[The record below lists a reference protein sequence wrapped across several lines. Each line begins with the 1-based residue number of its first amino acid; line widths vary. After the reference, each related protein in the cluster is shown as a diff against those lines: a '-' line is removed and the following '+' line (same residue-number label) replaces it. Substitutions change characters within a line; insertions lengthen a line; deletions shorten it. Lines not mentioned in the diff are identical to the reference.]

1 MKKNKTKII
10 TTILLIILLLSSTLV
25 YAENETSNSTADE
38 NGIVATD
45 DVQLINEDTVTP
57 DKIQGNNYK
66 SSDDYIFG
74 EDVTIDY
81 LVDGN
86 IFVCARNVTIKSQI
100 GGDAF
105 IMAENITIEEEG
117 YVFSNLF
124 ALANS
129 IEVKGVI
136 YDIYS
141 FSEKLT
147 ISGGH
152 IYRDMKAACRDFNF
166 SGTIGRNV
174 YISCENMNFNTDEN
188 SKSIIYGN
196 LNYTSTSEISIPEN
210 VVTGEV
216 KYTQENLSEELTI
229 TEIISGYIL
238 SLGEFLVFTSII
250 WLLCLWLAPKFLSN
264 SNNYVGKSSL
274 KVLGIGLLGL
284 VAIPIICIILILLDF
299 TSSISLI
306 LLALYIIGIV
316 LAKSLFT
323 IVANNYVCSKLNLT
337 KNIQIFGMLVISEI
351 VVWILTILPFVGNI
365 ISFIICVLGLGVL
378 ISSIINKKQEQIQN
392 LETLDK

>member
-1 MKKNKTKII
+1 MKKRKTKII
-10 TTILLIILLLSSTLV
+10 TAILLIILLLSTTLV
-25 YAENETSNSTADE
+25 YAENETSNVTSDE
-38 NGIVATD
+38 NGIVTTD

-166 SGTIGRNV
+166 SGTIGRNA
-174 YISCENMNFNTDEN
+174 YLTCENMNFNTDQN
-188 SKSIIYGN
+188 SKSVIYGN
-196 LNYTSTSEISIPEN
+196 LNYTSSSEIAIPEN

-216 KYTQENLSEELTI
+216 KFTQENLSEELTI
-229 TEIISGYIL
+229 TEIISRYIL

-284 VAIPIICIILILLDF
+284 VAIPIICIILILLDL

-316 LAKSLFT
+316 LAKTLFT

-337 KNIQIFGMLVISEI
+337 KNIQIFGVLVITEI
-351 VVWILTILPFVGNI
+351 VVWILTNIPFVGNV
-365 ISFIICVLGLGVL
+365 ISFIVCILGLGVL
-378 ISSIINKKQEQIQN
+378 ISSIVSKKDTKPVEIAKN
-392 LETLDK
+392 

>member
-1 MKKNKTKII
+1 MKKRKTKII
-10 TTILLIILLLSSTLV
+10 TAILLIILLLSTTLV
-25 YAENETSNSTADE
+25 YAENETSNVTSDE
-38 NGIVATD
+38 NGIVTTD

-124 ALANS
+124 VLANS

-166 SGTIGRNV
+166 SGTIGRNA
-174 YISCENMNFNTDEN
+174 YLTCENMNFNTDQN
-188 SKSIIYGN
+188 SKSVIYGN
-196 LNYTSTSEISIPEN
+196 LNYTSSSEIAIPEN

-216 KYTQENLSEELTI
+216 KFTQENLSEELTI
-229 TEIISGYIL
+229 TEIISRYIL

-284 VAIPIICIILILLDF
+284 IAIPIICIILILLDL

-316 LAKSLFT
+316 LAKTLFT

-337 KNIQIFGMLVISEI
+337 KNIQIFGVLVITEI
-351 VVWILTILPFVGNI
+351 VVWILTNIPFVGNV
-365 ISFIICVLGLGVL
+365 ISFIVCILGLGVL
-378 ISSIINKKQEQIQN
+378 ISSIVSKKDTKPVEIAKN
-392 LETLDK
+392 

>member
-10 TTILLIILLLSSTLV
+10 TTILLIILLLSTTLV
-25 YAENETSNSTADE
+25 YAENETSNTTAGE
-38 NGIVATD
+38 NGIVTTD
-45 DVQLINEDTVTP
+45 DVQLINENTATP

-86 IFVCARNVTIKSQI
+86 IFVCAKNVTIKSQI

-105 IMAENITIEEEG
+105 IIAENITIEEEA
-117 YVFSNLF
+117 YVFSNVF
-124 ALANS
+124 ALAKS

-141 FSEKLT
+141 CSEKLT

-166 SGTIGRNV
+166 SGTIGRNG
-174 YISCENMNFNTDEN
+174 YLSCENMNFNTDEN
-188 SKSIIYGN
+188 SKSMIYGN
-196 LNYTSTSEISIPEN
+196 LNYTSSSEKTIPEN
-210 VVTGEV
+210 IVTGEV
-216 KYTQENLSEELTI
+216 KFTQENLSEELTI
-229 TEIISGYIL
+229 TEIISNYIL
-238 SLGEFLVFTSII
+238 SLGEFLVFASII
-250 WLLCLWLAPKFLSN
+250 WLLCLWLAPKFLSY

-274 KVLGIGLLGL
+274 KVLCIGLLGL
-284 VAIPIICIILILLDF
+284 IAIPIICIILILLDL

-306 LLALYIIGIV
+306 LLALYIIGIA
-316 LAKSLFT
+316 LAKSIFT
-323 IVANNYVCSKLNLT
+323 IVANNYICSKLNLT

-351 VVWILTILPFVGNI
+351 VVWILTNLPFVGDV
-365 ISFIICVLGLGVL
+365 ISFIVCILGLGIL
-378 ISSIINKKQEQIQN
+378 ISSIISKKDTKPVEIAKN
-392 LETLDK
+392 